1 MNHLNEEQLVLYYY
15 DEENGAPDAAGH
27 LESCETCRLAYASLE
42 RVLEAA
48 ADGLP
53 VPEPAE
59 DFGERIWKRLGQ
71 RLPARRAIVRM
82 PAPVWRWAAAAALL
96 LAALIAGQFYSK
108 PEPVRIAAAADPQAG
123 ERLLRLAVSD
133 YLDRSQMVLAEVAN
147 ANPRQPLD
155 ISFEQERAADL
166 VAESR
171 LYRQTALRTGD
182 AAVAGLLDDL
192 DRVMLEITHSPAR
205 LTPAELETLRDTLDA
220 EGILFK
226 IRVLGAN
233 VRAEQA
239 AAAGPSNAERKS

>member
-1 MNHLNEEQLVLYYY
+1 MNHLNEEKLVLYYY

-48 ADGLP
+48 DGLP

-59 DFGERIWKRLGQ
+59 DFGERIWERLAP
-71 RLPARRAIVRM
+71 RLPARRGLVRM
-82 PAPVWRWAAAAALL
+82 PEPVWRWAAAAAVL

-108 PEPVRIAAAADPQAG
+108 PEPVRIAAAADPQAS

-147 ANPRQPLD
+147 ANPGQPLD
-155 ISFEQERAADL
+155 ISFEQERAEDL

-192 DRVMLEITHSPAR
+192 DRVMLEITHSPAL
-205 LTPAELETLRDTLDA
+205 LTPAELERLRDTLDT

-239 AAAGPSNAERKS
+239 ATAKPSGAERKS

>member
-1 MNHLNEEQLVLYYY
+1 MLN
-15 DEENGAPDAAGH
+15 AF
-27 LESCETCRLAYASLE
+27 
-42 RVLEAA
+42 
-48 ADGLP
+48 DGLP
-53 VPEPAE
+53 VPQPAE
-59 DFGERIWKRLGQ
+59 DFDARLWERLAP
-71 RLPARRAIVRM
+71 RLPVRRALVA
-82 PAPVWRWAAAAALL
+82 APVWRWAAAAGML
-96 LAALIAGQFYSK
+96 LAALLAGQFYPK
-108 PEPVRIAAAADPQAG
+108 PRPVRTVAAADPQAG
-123 ERLLRLAVSD
+123 ERLLRLAVGD
-133 YLDRSQMVLAEVAN
+133 YLERSQMVLTEVAN
-147 ANPRQPLD
+147 ANPRRPLD

-205 LTPAELETLRDTLDA
+205 LTPAELERLRDTLNS

-239 AAAGPSNAERKS
+239 AATRASGAERKS

>member
-15 DEENGAPDAAGH
+15 GEESGEPDAAGH
-27 LESCETCRLAYASLE
+27 LESCDACRQAYASLG
-42 RVLEAA
+42 RVLRA
-48 ADGLP
+48 ADLLQ
-53 VPEPAE
+53 VPQPAE
-59 DFGERIWKRLGQ
+59 DFGARVWERIAP
-71 RLPARRAIVRM
+71 RLPARRA
-82 PAPVWRWAAAAALL
+82 PVWGWAAAAAVL
-96 LAALIAGQFYSK
+96 LAALLAGQFY
-108 PEPVRIAAAADPQAG
+108 PMPQPARIAAAPDPQAG
-123 ERLLRLAVSD
+123 ERLLRLAVGD
-133 YLDRSQMVLAEVAN
+133 YLERSRMVLAEVAN
-147 ANPRQPLD
+147 ANPQQPLD

-192 DRVMLEITHSPAR
+192 DRVMLDITHSPAR
-205 LTPAELETLRDTLDA
+205 LTPAELEKLRDTLDS

-239 AAAGPSNAERKS
+239 AAAGASATVRKS

>member
-15 DEENGAPDAAGH
+15 GEESGVPDAAGH
-27 LESCETCRLAYASLE
+27 LKSCGACREAYASLE
-42 RVLEAA
+42 RVLDA

-53 VPEPAE
+53 VPQPAE
-59 DFGERIWKRLGQ
+59 DFGARIWERVAPRLH
-71 RLPARRAIVRM
+71 ARRALV
-82 PAPVWRWAAAAALL
+82 APVWRWAAAAGVL
-96 LAALIAGQFYSK
+96 LAALLAGQFYPK
-108 PEPVRIAAAADPQAG
+108 PQPARTVAAADPQAG
-123 ERLLRLAVSD
+123 ERLLRLAVGD
-133 YLDRSQMVLAEVAN
+133 YLERSQMVLTEVAN
-147 ANPRQPLD
+147 ANPQRPLD

-192 DRVMLEITHSPAR
+192 DRVMLDITHSPAR
-205 LTPAELETLRDTLDA
+205 LTPAELERLRHRLDS

-239 AAAGPSNAERKS
+239 AAARASGAERKS

>member
-15 DEENGAPDAAGH
+15 DEENGSPDAAGH
-27 LESCETCRLAYASLE
+27 LEACETCREAYASLG
-42 RVLEAA
+42 RVLNAA
-48 ADGLP
+48 GGLP
-53 VPEPAE
+53 VPQPAE
-59 DFGERIWKRLGQ
+59 DFGARMWERIAP
-71 RLPARRAIVRM
+71 RLPERPAPV
-82 PAPVWRWAAAAALL
+82 APVWRWAAAAGVL
-96 LAALIAGQFYSK
+96 LAALLAGQFHPK
-108 PEPVRIAAAADPQAG
+108 PQPVRTVAVADPQAG

-147 ANPRQPLD
+147 ANPRRPLD
-155 ISFEQERAADL
+155 ISFEQERAAVL

-205 LTPAELETLRDTLDA
+205 LTPAELERLRDKLDS

-239 AAAGPSNAERKS
+239 AAAGASGAARKS

>member
-1 MNHLNEEQLVLYYY
+1 MNHLNEEQLILYYY
-15 DEENGAPDAAGH
+15 REESGAPNAAEH
-27 LESCETCRLAYASLE
+27 LESCEMCRQAYASLE
-42 RVLEAA
+42 RVLDA

-53 VPEPAE
+53 VPEPAD
-59 DFGERIWKRLGQ
+59 DFDARIWERIAP
-71 RLPARRAIVRM
+71 RLPVRRAFV
-82 PAPVWRWAAAAALL
+82 APVWSWAAAAGVL
-96 LAALIAGQFYSK
+96 LAALLAGQFYPK
-108 PEPVRIAAAADPQAG
+108 PQPVRTVAVADPQAG
-123 ERLLRLAVSD
+123 ERLLRMAVGD

-155 ISFEQERAADL
+155 ISFEQERAVDL

-205 LTPAELETLRDTLDA
+205 LTPAELERLRDRLDS

-239 AAAGPSNAERKS
+239 AATRASNAARKS